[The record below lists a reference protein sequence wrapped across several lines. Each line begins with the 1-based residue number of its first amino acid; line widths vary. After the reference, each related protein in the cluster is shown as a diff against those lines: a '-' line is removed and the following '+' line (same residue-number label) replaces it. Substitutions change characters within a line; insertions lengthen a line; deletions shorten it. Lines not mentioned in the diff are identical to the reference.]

1 MKYGPEATKLFERL
15 DVMYAKG
22 LKDFKFSFERY
33 SGWKVEDIARELNMM
48 MDAYDAG
55 YLTKL
60 DFADSN
66 RL

>member
-1 MKYGPEATKLFERL
+1 MELTPEMQRLADRL
-15 DVMYAKG
+15 DVMYANG

-48 MDAYDAG
+48 MDAFDAG
-55 YLTKL
+55 HFTKL

>member
-1 MKYGPEATKLFERL
+1 MEYTPEMQRLADRL
-15 DVMYAKG
+15 DVMYANG
-22 LKDFKFSFERY
+22 LKNFKFSFDRY

-48 MDAYDAG
+48 MDAAENA
-55 YLTKL
+55 TPL